1 MIPMS
6 VQSLQHVSR
15 LRALLRYIYSGVL
28 VVVLMLMVGGCDT
41 STDAP
46 AVRSGSSE
54 TGQQTTPTTSP
65 AASPSPKQDAH
76 PVQIPQPAP
85 TTTRRPT
92 NAPKAVAP
100 QPTPKSSPAT
110 VPKTQT
116 RPAVRRTFTPDP
128 KPVKLGPEVTAWLD
142 QSARLINKVS
152 GRSEA
157 LQAGPDVRVLLNT
170 AVLAF
175 LDSYSLTP
183 RSVAALNEAISQLPP
198 LVYSF
203 PNSGQSVAAADI
215 DGDGEPE
222 LIAGYNLFG
231 VHPAWFDLGSDESK
245 AQDFPTRAPE
255 KDFYG
260 MTIVHSSNDLTND
273 GISDVMLV
281 TTTPGISAFTEVVRV
296 FRWDDGPRRVFDVP
310 VVSWVDPSSWELR
323 TTGGVAEIDTVCAV
337 FGHYDIK
344 HLPSPRLTRTFAW
357 DGTWFSEIKRS
368 ISPAVS
374 IHDQINRAE
383 AAFWAGAYE
392 PAVSLYT
399 EAIDRPVASEDQDL
413 PIDWEG
419 LARLRIAQI
428 SLLRRTDATSE
439 LKQVAQRGGV
449 IGLIGQR
456 MLDSTGTQ
464 NTLRPFVELQRLNL
478 KSSPP
483 PGENGQ
489 IQFPVDE
496 ALVLALGKALEL
508 GLQNVPPDQLSRQ
521 KIFDVLGNLGFDV
534 RDAIVGD
541 LNGDSTPE
549 AVVSIV
555 RNSERFI
562 GPPVNEFWF
571 LRRSN
576 NRWVAE
582 PAPVLGDAAITN
594 GMRQISSN
602 RSVFVLIEPGAGSE
616 RSIYLSFDSRHIHT
630 WLSQPTLADMEPAN
644 PFDSPQTNRCR
655 HNTAES

>member
-1 MIPMS
+1 MS
-6 VQSLQHVSR
+6 T
-15 LRALLRYIYSGVL
+15 
-28 VVVLMLMVGGCDT
+28 DT
-41 STDAP
+41 SA
-46 AVRSGSSE
+46 ASSRSSE
-54 TGQQTTPTTSP
+54 TAQKITTTNSP
-65 AASPSPKQDAH
+65 ATSTSPKQDFQ
-76 PVQIPQPAP
+76 PVQIEQPAPTAAQRPTNTPSAVTPQPAP
-85 TTTRRPT
+85 
-92 NAPKAVAP
+92 N
-100 QPTPKSSPAT
+100 SSPSTPPAIR
-110 VPKTQT
+110 T
-116 RPAVRRTFTPDP
+116 RPAARRTSTPSP
-128 KPVKLGPEVTAWLD
+128 EPVQLGPEVTAWLD
-142 QSARLINKVS
+142 QAARLINKVS
-152 GRSEA
+152 GSSKA
-157 LQAGPDVRVLLNT
+157 LRAGPDVRVLLNT

-183 RSVAALNEAISQLPP
+183 ESVAALNEAISQLPP

-231 VHPAWFDLGSDESK
+231 VHPAWFDVGSDESE
-245 AQDFPTRAPE
+245 AQAFPARDPE

-260 MTIVHSSNDLTND
+260 MTVVHSISDLTNE
-273 GISDVMLV
+273 GIADVMLV
-281 TTTPGISAFTEVVRV
+281 TTTPGISAFTEAVRV

-323 TTGGVAEIDTVCAV
+323 TTGGVAEIETVCAV

-344 HLPSPRLTRTFAW
+344 QLPHPGLTRTFAW
-357 DGTWFSEIKRS
+357 DGAWFSEIKRAV
-368 ISPAVS
+368 SPAVS

-392 PAVSLYT
+392 PAVSLYA
-399 EAIDRPVASEDQDL
+399 EAIDHPVPSEDLDP

-449 IGLIGQR
+449 IGLIGQT
-456 MLDSTGTQ
+456 MLDSTETR
-464 NTLRPFVELQRLNL
+464 NTLQPFVELQRLNL
-478 KSSPP
+478 QASPP
-483 PGENGQ
+483 PGEKGQ

-508 GLQNVPPDQLSRQ
+508 GLQNVSPDQLSRQ
-521 KIFDVLGNLGFDV
+521 TIFNTLGNLGFDI

-576 NRWVAE
+576 NRWVVE
-582 PAPVLGDAAITN
+582 PAPVLGDAAIAN
-594 GMRQISSN
+594 GIRQISPD

-644 PFDSPQTNRCR
+644 PFDSPQTNRCH